1 MGRLRL
7 LDFEIVLGIRKS
19 GAGGYGKHIHG
30 RQQPVRCTK

>member
-7 LDFEIVLGIRKS
+7 LELDILLGIRLS

-30 RQQPVRCTK
+30 RQQPVRCT